1 MNRMSASTF
10 SRIFPRI
17 FPRAGTPVTN
27 PMRET
32 TFAPALAAGVVA
44 LLSVLGLTS
53 ILSSVRTL
61 WWLWTTDPLK
71 SIGMV
76 IPVVSFLLVLRVW
89 RSLDWELDGTWWG
102 FALLL
107 ATAILVRIRE
117 QSVIEIFIGPWTF
130 YFPPHSLVIFA
141 YGIGLALL
149 FGGLRLVKAAAF
161 PLLLLLLVN
170 PVPHLFNVYV
180 DLPLQRASAHVARGF
195 AMALGQPLSPD
206 KLRLMFTPEFGMF
219 IAPGCNGIR
228 GAVTMGLIALV
239 AGYLYRFRWKA
250 HVLVVL
256 AAVLLGYL
264 FNFLRLCV
272 LVLYYL
278 LALHLPRLQ
287 DQAENADYVIGA
299 VLFFI
304 AVYLLYMV
312 IQRWGTRD
320 GIPGNVLGSIPGNV
334 PDSVPDGVPDS
345 VMTLPRESSAPPATV
360 VTGSFYA
367 RAAAMSLLVVFGL
380 FTLVQF
386 LRPPAPT
393 ADLLADETAL
403 GNFPQTVG
411 NYTLARRWNE
421 TLITGTLLFHW
432 AEYAPVGG
440 GTHVAIGVSPILG
453 SHDTLVCH
461 AARGEEPLWHAQA
474 TIPTAGAQPVNFNA
488 SFFND
493 GATQFM
499 EATTLCNGT
508 SCGEYSSP
516 HAHLGFVYSKP
527 HAQALLSQSPER
539 PIPILLRA
547 ETIDTT
553 LPAETARHQLQAD
566 LTTFLSAVSLDSLTK
581 PYRRQ

>member
-1 MNRMSASTF
+1 MSRMSSSSF
-10 SRIFPRI
+10 PGIFPPSTVRRI
-17 FPRAGTPVTN
+17 SLSPQV
-27 PMRET
+27 
-32 TFAPALAAGVVA
+32 AATVVA
-44 LLSVLGLTS
+44 VMAVLGLGT
-53 ILSSVRTL
+53 ILTSVRAL

-89 RSLDWELDGTWWG
+89 RSLDWETRGTWWG

-107 ATAILVRIRE
+107 ATALLVKVRE
-117 QSVIEIFIGPWTF
+117 QSVIEFYFGQWTID
-130 YFPPHSLVIFA
+130 FPPHSVVIFA
-141 YGIGLALL
+141 YAVGLVLL
-149 FGGLRLVKAAAF
+149 FGGLRLLRACAF

-180 DLPLQRASAHVARGF
+180 DLPLQRASAHVARAF

-250 HVLVVL
+250 HLLVVL
-256 AAVLLGYL
+256 GAVLLGYV

-278 LALHLPRLQ
+278 VALHSVKLQ
-287 DQAENADYVIGA
+287 DSAENADYLIGA
-299 VLFFI
+299 ILFFV

-312 IQRWGTRD
+312 IQR
-320 GIPGNVLGSIPGNV
+320 LGSKEIDPEQ
-334 PDSVPDGVPDS
+334 GVLA
-345 VMTLPRESSAPPATV
+345 LPRQAAPGQPFAATV
-360 VTGSFYA
+360 RAGFYP
-367 RAAAMSLLVVFGL
+367 RAAAMTAFILLGL
-380 FTLVQF
+380 LGVLQF
-386 LRPPAPT
+386 LTAPGPT
-393 ADLLADETAL
+393 AELRADETAL
-403 GNFPQTVG
+403 GQFPETVG
-411 NYTLARRWNE
+411 SYTLARRWNE
-421 TLITGTLLFHW
+421 SLITGTLLFHW
-432 AEYAPVGG
+432 AEYAPANG
-440 GTHVAIGVSPILG
+440 GTHIAVGVSPILG

-461 AARGEEPLWHAQA
+461 AARGEDPLWHAEQTIA
-474 TIPTAGAQPVNFNA
+474 TAAGNPVSFNA

-493 GATQFM
+493 GATQFL

-508 SCGEYSSP
+508 NCGEYASP
-516 HAHLGFVYSKP
+516 RAHFGFVYSKP
-527 HAQALLSQSPER
+527 HPETLLAQRPER

-553 LPAETARHQLQAD
+553 LPPVVARQQLQNQ
-566 LTTFLSAVSLDSLTK
+566 LTSFLSAVSLDSLTR
-581 PYRRQ
+581 PYRR